1 MLIKLCSPEK
11 KNPKSRKKKNDTNSI
26 ISTSNKKSSKENPDK
41 YRNSS
46 KHFQTPIL
54 PIYSVA
60 SNLTFLGGDRLIEVN
75 YLIFLL
81 TMAISSITIFGVL
94 GNIMSGLL
102 YLSPT
107 NVFVRI
113 AKRRSTEEFESIPY
127 ISKLLNA
134 YFWVYYGFIKPNSV
148 VVATVNVFGAAVEI
162 VFLTI
167 FLLFAPPRMKV
178 RTAILVIVLDV
189 AFPGATILL
198 THFLLDG
205 DKRIDVAGLWCVIFS
220 MIAYASPLSAMKTVV
235 ALKSVEYMPFLLS
248 FIFFLNGGVWTV
260 YAILA
265 KDLFVGIPNGSG
277 FLLGTAQLILYFI
290 YWKPKSSRQASD
302 GLEDQQIISEA
313 LISNPS
319 QGKSE
324 H

>member
-1 MLIKLCSPEK
+1 
-11 KNPKSRKKKNDTNSI
+11 
-26 ISTSNKKSSKENPDK
+26 
-41 YRNSS
+41 
-46 KHFQTPIL
+46 
-54 PIYSVA
+54 
-60 SNLTFLGGDRLIEVN
+60 
-75 YLIFLL
+75 
-81 TMAISSITIFGVL
+81 MAISSITIFGVL

-319 QGKSE
+319 QGKTE

>member
-1 MLIKLCSPEK
+1 
-11 KNPKSRKKKNDTNSI
+11 
-26 ISTSNKKSSKENPDK
+26 
-41 YRNSS
+41 
-46 KHFQTPIL
+46 
-54 PIYSVA
+54 
-60 SNLTFLGGDRLIEVN
+60 
-75 YLIFLL
+75 
-81 TMAISSITIFGVL
+81 MAISSITIFGVL

-148 VVATVNVFGAAVEI
+148 LVATVNVFGAAVEI

-178 RTAILVIVLDV
+178 RTAILVVVLDV

-235 ALKSVEYMPFLLS
+235 ALQSVEYMPFLLS

-290 YWKPKSSRQASD
+290 YWKRKSSKQASD
-302 GLEDQQIISEA
+302 GLEDQQISEA

-319 QGKSE
+319 QGNSE

>member
-1 MLIKLCSPEK
+1 
-11 KNPKSRKKKNDTNSI
+11 
-26 ISTSNKKSSKENPDK
+26 
-41 YRNSS
+41 
-46 KHFQTPIL
+46 
-54 PIYSVA
+54 
-60 SNLTFLGGDRLIEVN
+60 
-75 YLIFLL
+75 
-81 TMAISSITIFGVL
+81 MAISSITIFGVL
-94 GNIMSGLL
+94 GNIMSGLV
-102 YLSPT
+102 YLSPA

-127 ISKLLNA
+127 VSKLLNA

-148 VVATVNVFGAAVEI
+148 LVATVNVFGAAVEI

-167 FLLFAPPRMKV
+167 FLLFAPPRMKI
-178 RTAILVIVLDV
+178 RTAILVVVLDV
-189 AFPGATILL
+189 AFPGVTILL

-205 DKRIDVAGLWCVIFS
+205 DTRIDVAGIWCVIFS

-248 FIFFLNGGVWTV
+248 FILFLNGGVWTL

-290 YWKPKSSRQASD
+290 YWKPKSSKQES
-302 GLEDQQIISEA
+302 EDQQITES
-313 LISNPS
+313 LVSNPS
-319 QGKSE
+319 PV
-324 H
+324 